1 MSGKDVDKKVA
12 AINAIKFN
20 MKMYNLTALV
30 VVFTLMLIIV
40 NSVTSLVDY
49 LPKYSIVALLS
60 IVSLLVV
67 INFYLSKKVS
77 TNAIKNMEEYEAK
90 VNSLLTAM
98 EKEMDSHKSMQE
110 ELLDMSLKDE
120 LTGLHN
126 RQGFLPLATEYLKAL
141 DRDNS
146 IAYILYADI
155 DNMKH
160 INDTFGHHEGDKVI
174 KTVSDIL
181 NDIYSGSDL
190 ISRIGDDEFVVLPVG
205 FSESGVDLIN
215 SHLQEKFDEVNST
228 SNINYDISIS
238 YGVAEYNPETPCSIE
253 ELLERSEKLMY
264 EQKKE
269 KKKS

>member
-1 MSGKDVDKKVA
+1 VSGKSIDKKAA

-20 MKMYNLTALV
+20 MRMYNLTALV
-30 VVFTLMLIIV
+30 VIFTLILIIL

-49 LPKYSIVALLS
+49 IPRYSVVVLLAL
-60 IVSLLVV
+60 VSMLVV

-77 TNAIKNMEEYEAK
+77 SNAIMNMEEYEAK

-98 EKEMDSHKSMQE
+98 EKEMDIQRSTQE
-110 ELLDMSLKDE
+110 DLKAMSLKDD

-126 RQGFLPLATEYLKAL
+126 RQGFLPIATHYLKSL
-141 DRDNS
+141 DRQNS

-155 DNMKH
+155 DNMKL
-160 INDTFGHHEGDKVI
+160 INDSSGHQEGDEVI

-181 NDIYSGSDL
+181 KDVYSGSD
-190 ISRIGDDEFVVLPVG
+190 IIARIGDDEFVVLPVG
-205 FSESGVDLIN
+205 FSESGVELIN
-215 SHLQEKFDEVNST
+215 SHLQEKIDEINSG
-228 SNINYDISIS
+228 SDKSYDISIS

-264 EQKKE
+264 EQKNAKA
-269 KKKS
+269 